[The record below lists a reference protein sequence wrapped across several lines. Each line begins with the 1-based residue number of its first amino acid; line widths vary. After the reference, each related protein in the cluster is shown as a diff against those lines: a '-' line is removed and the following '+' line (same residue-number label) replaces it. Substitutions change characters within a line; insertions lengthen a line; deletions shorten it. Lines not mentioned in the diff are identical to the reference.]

1 MNKIIKNRIL
11 ADIDDLIDRVSQL
24 KDLNISI
31 REIIMEH
38 LENSATIIRVN
49 YK

>member
-1 MNKIIKNRIL
+1 MNLKTIKIL

-31 REIIMEH
+31 RETIMEY